1 MVFPCT
7 LPPDYFMIKVGI
19 IEDHR
24 DFRQSLTFL
33 LGSAGDFKVAWSY
46 ESAEAALDKSS
57 DADVILLDINL
68 PAMSGIEAI
77 VPLKKMYPEARIVML
92 TILEDD
98 ANVINAIR
106 LGADGYMLKKTNPL
120 KIMEA
125 VRQVNEGGSPLT
137 PSVARQVLSIFK
149 SQNAQADQ
157 DYNLTAREKEILNL
171 IVHGASTT
179 GIAQMLFISEETVR
193 NHIRHI
199 YEKLQVHTKAQ
210 AVAKAIRERLT

>member
-1 MVFPCT
+1 
-7 LPPDYFMIKVGI
+7 MIKVGI

-33 LGSAGDFKVAWSY
+33 LGSTGDFKVAWSY
-46 ESAEAALDKSS
+46 ESAEAALDEST

-68 PAMSGIEAI
+68 PAMQGIDAI
-77 VPLKKMYPEARIVML
+77 APLKKKHPGSRIVML

-106 LGADGYMLKKTNPL
+106 LGADGYILKKTNPL

-137 PSVARQVLSIFK
+137 PSVARQVLTIFK
-149 SQNAQADQ
+149 SQNAQSGQ
-157 DYNLTAREKEILNL
+157 DYNLTPREKEILHL
-171 IVHGASTT
+171 IVTGASTST
-179 GIAQMLFISEETVR
+179 IAHILFISEETVR

-199 YEKLQVHTKAQ
+199 YGKLQVHTKAQ
-210 AVAKAIRERLT
+210 AVAKALIERLT

>member
-1 MVFPCT
+1 MVFQCT

-33 LGSAGDFKVAWSY
+33 LGSAGDFRVAWSY
-46 ESAEAALDKSS
+46 ESAEAALDNGS

-68 PAMSGIEAI
+68 PAMSGIDAI
-77 VPLKKMYPEARIVML
+77 VPLKKIHPQARIVML

-149 SQNAQADQ
+149 SQNEQADQ